1 MIKVQTIFKL
11 WYLFSS
17 NKKFYL
23 YWSNNLRNKPGKK
36 MHLMADK
43 DNHLINLFLEIQS
56 SCSLILDKWLY
67 GRSLFTPSQYLIWEL
82 EQQTFLK
89 DATFTYERLRD
100 FRENCCANKAMYFSC
115 QFITKSQNLTRVS
128 RRTVKD
134 FRSSN
139 LEERSNS
146 LCMLL
151 ISQHFSSFL
160 FGLPNIVTTPDDE
173 T

>member
-1 MIKVQTIFKL
+1 MICG
-11 WYLFSS
+11 S
-17 NKKFYL
+17 NRKFYL

-67 GRSLFTPSQYLIWEL
+67 GRSLFTPSQNW

-100 FRENCCANKAMYFSC
+100 FRENCCAYKALYFSC
-115 QFITKSQNLTRVS
+115 QFITKSQNLSRV
-128 RRTVKD
+128 KK
-134 FRSSN
+134 
-139 LEERSNS
+139 
-146 LCMLL
+146 
-151 ISQHFSSFL
+151 ISKVQILKREATAFACFWFLNNFPRFFSAFQTWKPHQTMKL
-160 FGLPNIVTTPDDE
+160 NVIKNIIVIHTWIK
-173 T
+173 